1 MHYAKPDSL
10 DPSADDATTES
21 CDRSSRVKLC
31 DLGFHVPEHI
41 IPDIIPISDPKLLF
55 SNYHAQRD
63 RRLRQLIRRY
73 TNQIQYGCRNLN
85 CNTLTCL
92 SYRKRNS
99 TAPLRRHTDLSART
113 LACQLVDDYA
123 RAGKDPVVGLCQNEP
138 VVPWY
143 ENPAAIKKTRNSLEK
158 SVQSHHNRLHENG
171 PPVHG
176 STSSQAT
183 KDPPR
188 HAPLAEHPVRKNSHD
203 GVILA
208 GRMLRSLDYKRQQP
222 TVQATGDV
230 VGILN
235 STLNRDRHSSKSNE
249 LPPPAAPPPAEKKDM
264 ASFTQSLFDLMPLR
278 LLNWFPTTENSVKPD
293 PPETNVIEKVQP
305 AQARNRS
312 PNPDAGDRKQGL
324 PLSSDQLLDNSSEKR
339 QPQPSNPPD
348 ATRFTL
354 RTLTWD
360 SAVWLRAAERVLPIK
375 DPETYESNFV
385 PFLKQS
391 LNYCMSDPERLVA
404 TARDFQGSYAHTTPP
419 PNKTNSDRL
428 AEERGPEDQHGY
440 STHSV
445 PKPTLQSLA
454 LRMWPSVLTQTKY
467 DLEGLL
473 TSLTFLESFEQRDL
487 ILNSIFEALQ
497 HSYILP
503 SWLLK
508 SRPGNRSRST
518 NGNGE
523 QLIKSRGNLN
533 HDFQDLFSN
542 NGNKGAISTTESR
555 AGVPLKDFQVSEVCL
570 VALLS
575 LAAIIFD
582 GGNLQYW
589 AHGLTFARF
598 RTLRNSGLAHSH
610 WPPFTDPNEPEDN
623 KRALRFVGIMI
634 QAIDVCEDWSVLRL
648 LNGIMDVISHR
659 LAVAKWASTLKSSK
673 SIKEN
678 KKTIVDLLINRFDRN
693 SLKLHDEDAL
703 NPSWIGTAVVELAR
717 TVMLKTWDRKPVVQ
731 RAGPVG
737 GALELLAGI
746 YRERKML
753 HLDSELFTMPFIA
766 DTFDD
771 ISMPSEWLS
780 FRADNRQ
787 IHLLSFSFLFEA
799 ATLVRY
805 FRAINIEIMR
815 KSHENA
821 ALVFNDARH
830 FMWIPMIPVYGA
842 KEVLAR
848 LRPHMAKYFILTV
861 RRDDILN
868 DAINQIWRRE
878 PQELM
883 RPLRVRL
890 GKDEGEDGLDHGGV
904 QQEFFRVVF
913 AEALKPDYGMFA
925 IDSTT
930 RMTWFQPGS
939 FEPLYR
945 FEALGILM
953 SLAVYNGLTLP
964 VTFPIAFYRKLLD
977 LKVKKLEHIVDGW
990 PDLSRGLQTL
1000 LDWTEG
1006 DVGDVIAR
1014 TYEFS
1019 YELCGSTVT
1028 VDIYKVGRDDPW
1040 PPRMPKS
1047 SRKGKERAKSTSFDL
1062 PLEPAELTPPI
1073 QPSPDLQ
1080 PALTP
1085 SLLFPALSRTSSIS
1099 LKGVTTPI
1107 SMSDSDILLE
1117 SSTTEAPL
1125 VTNENR
1131 VQYVKDY
1138 ILWLTHKSIS
1148 EQYEAFARGFY
1159 TCLDRTALSIFTPE
1173 ALKFVIEGHPEI
1185 EIDELERVT
1194 TYDDYTRESQTII
1207 DFWQVV
1213 RNMSPDQHRQL
1224 LEFVTA
1230 SDRVPVNGMSSV
1242 VFIVQKNGDED
1253 TRLPS
1258 SSTCYGRL
1266 LLPQYSSREIL
1277 KEKLSKAI
1285 ENCIG
1290 FGTL

>member
-1 MHYAKPDSL
+1 MHYAKPNPRN
-10 DPSADDATTES
+10 PSVDDATPES
-21 CDRSSRVKLC
+21 CDKPSRVKPS
-31 DLGFHVPEHI
+31 DLGFHVPDHVL
-41 IPDIIPISDPKLLF
+41 PDIIPVSDPKLLF

-113 LACQLVDDYA
+113 LACQLVEDCT
-123 RAGKDPVVGLCQNEP
+123 RAGKDPVVGLCQNDP

-143 ENPAAIKKTRNSLEK
+143 EDPVASKKRRNSVEK
-158 SVQSHHNRLHENG
+158 SSQSHHNRPHENG
-171 PPVHG
+171 HPVRN
-176 STSSQAT
+176 STTLQVT
-183 KDPPR
+183 KDQMR

-208 GRMLRSLDYKRQQP
+208 GRMLRSLDTKTQQP
-222 TVQATGDV
+222 TVQATEEIM
-230 VGILN
+230 GILN
-235 STLNRDRHSSKSNE
+235 SSLSRDTPPSKSND
-249 LPPPAAPPPAEKKDM
+249 LPPPPAPPPAEKKDA
-264 ASFTQSLFDLMPLR
+264 ASFTQTLFDLMPLR
-278 LLNWFPTTENSVKPD
+278 LLNWLPTSGRSAEPE
-293 PPETNVIEKVQP
+293 PLETNPQQKEQEAQP
-305 AQARNRS
+305 QS
-312 PNPDAGDRKQGL
+312 PCPELDGCKQE
-324 PLSSDQLLDNSSEKR
+324 PPSSLDQTTDNSLESGR
-339 QPQPSNPPD
+339 LDQRPPD
-348 ATRFTL
+348 ASKFAL

-375 DPETYESNFV
+375 DSEAYESNFV

-391 LNYCMSDPERLVA
+391 LHYCMSDPERLIA
-404 TARDFQGSYAHTTPP
+404 TARDFQGTYGHLPQPKRTKVE
-419 PNKTNSDRL
+419 NQ
-428 AEERGPEDQHGY
+428 AEEPNPEGSQGNSNH
-440 STHSV
+440 STPKNKLPSSV
-445 PKPTLQSLA
+445 PKT
-454 LRMWPSVLTQTKY
+454 WPAVLTQTKF

-473 TSLTFLESFEQRDL
+473 MSLSFLDNFEQRDL

-503 SWLLK
+503 SWLQK
-508 SRPGNRSRST
+508 RRSANRSRSAS
-518 NGNGE
+518 GNGD
-523 QLIKSRGNLN
+523 QLAKSRGNFNRDL
-533 HDFQDLFSN
+533 QDLLSDE
-542 NGNKGAISTTESR
+542 GNTITVSGADARGS
-555 AGVPLKDFQVSEVCL
+555 VHLKDAQVSEVCL

-610 WPPFTDPNEPEDN
+610 WPPFMDPKEPEDN
-623 KRALRFVGIMI
+623 RRALRFVGIMI

-648 LNGIMDVISHR
+648 LNSIMDVISHR
-659 LAVAKWASTLKSSK
+659 LAVAKWASTLKASK
-673 SIKEN
+673 TLKEN
-678 KKTIVDLLINRFDRN
+678 KKTIVDLLISRFDRN
-693 SLKLHDEDAL
+693 TMKLRDDDGL

-717 TVMLKTWDRKPVVQ
+717 TVMLKTWDRNPVVQ

-746 YRERKML
+746 YRERKDL

-787 IHLLSFSFLFEA
+787 MHLLSFSFLFEA

-830 FMWIPMIPVYGA
+830 FTWIPMIPVYGA

-848 LRPHMAKYFILTV
+848 LRPHMAKYFILTI
-861 RRDDILN
+861 RRDDVLN

-878 PQELM
+878 RQELM

-925 IDSTT
+925 VDNTT

-1028 VDIYKVGRDDPW
+1028 VDIHKVGRHDPW
-1040 PPRMPKS
+1040 PPRTPKS
-1047 SRKGKERAKSTSFDL
+1047 SRKGKERAKSTSFEL
-1062 PLEPAELTPPI
+1062 PLEPAELTPPG
-1073 QPSPDLQ
+1073 QLSPDLQ
-1080 PALTP
+1080 PTLTP
-1085 SLLFPALSRTSSIS
+1085 SVLFPTLSRASSIS
-1099 LKGVTTPI
+1099 LKGITTPI

-1125 VTNENR
+1125 VTNANR

-1173 ALKFVIEGHPEI
+1173 SLKFVIEGHPEI

-1194 TYDDYTRESQTII
+1194 TYDDYTRESQTIV
-1207 DFWQVV
+1207 DFWHVV

-1277 KEKLSKAI
+1277 EEKLSKAI
-1285 ENCIG
+1285 ENCVG

>member
-1 MHYAKPDSL
+1 L
-10 DPSADDATTES
+10 VE
-21 CDRSSRVKLC
+21 
-31 DLGFHVPEHI
+31 E
-41 IPDIIPISDPKLLF
+41 
-55 SNYHAQRD
+55 
-63 RRLRQLIRRY
+63 Y
-73 TNQIQYGCRNLN
+73 T
-85 CNTLTCL
+85 
-92 SYRKRNS
+92 
-99 TAPLRRHTDLSART
+99 
-113 LACQLVDDYA
+113 

-143 ENPAAIKKTRNSLEK
+143 DDPAASKKRRNSLEK
-158 SVQSHHNRLHENG
+158 SSQLHHGRSHENG
-171 PPVHG
+171 NPIRG
-176 STSSQAT
+176 STASQPL
-183 KDPPR
+183 KDPLR
-188 HAPLAEHPVRKNSHD
+188 HAPLAEHPVKKSSHD

-208 GRMLRSLDYKRQQP
+208 GRMLRSLENKNQQP
-222 TVQATGDV
+222 SVQTTEDV
-230 VGILN
+230 VNILN
-235 STLNRDRHSSKSNE
+235 STLSRDRRPSKSNE
-249 LPPPAAPPPAEKKDM
+249 SPTSPPSPPPPPPPAEKKDM

-278 LLNWFPTTENSVKPD
+278 LLNWFPTPENPIPSD
-293 PPETNVIEKVQP
+293 PPKTSATVKRQEVEP
-305 AQARNRS
+305 EDRS
-312 PNPDAGDRKQGL
+312 PTPEPESHKQDIA
-324 PLSSDQLLDNSSEKR
+324 SSLDQESDISSEQDRR
-339 QPQPSNPPD
+339 QSAKPPD
-348 ATRFTL
+348 GTNFTL

-360 SAVWLRAAERVLPIK
+360 SVVWLRAAERVLPIK
-375 DPETYESNFV
+375 DPETYKTNFV

-391 LNYCMSDPERLVA
+391 LHYCMSDPERLVA
-404 TARDFQGSYAHTTPP
+404 TARDFQGSYSQKPP
-419 PNKTNSDRL
+419 PNKTDS
-428 AEERGPEDQHGY
+428 EDSLPNY
-440 STHSV
+440 SISSP
-445 PKPTLQSLA
+445 PKTKAQSA
-454 LRMWPSVLTQTKY
+454 GLRMWPSVLTQTKY

-473 TSLTFLESFEQRDL
+473 TSLAFLESFEQRDL
-487 ILNSIFEALQ
+487 VLNSIFEALQ
-497 HSYILP
+497 YSYVLP
-503 SWLLK
+503 SWLQK
-508 SRPGNRSRST
+508 SKPGSRSRSASGT
-518 NGNGE
+518 TE
-523 QLIKSRGNLN
+523 QLNKSHGNLN
-533 HDFQDLFSN
+533 HDGNDVFSN
-542 NGNKGAISTTESR
+542 NGNGSAVGSVASR
-555 AGVPLKDFQVSEVCL
+555 ASPPLKDFQVSEVCL

-575 LAAIIFD
+575 LTAIIFD

-610 WPPFTDPNEPEDN
+610 WPPFTFPDEPENN
-623 KRALRFVGIMI
+623 KRALRFVGNMI

-648 LNGIMDVISHR
+648 LNGVMDVISHR
-659 LAVAKWASTLKSSK
+659 LAVAKWKSTLKSSK
-673 SIKEN
+673 ALKDN
-678 KKTIVDLLINRFDRN
+678 QKTIVDLLINRFDHN
-693 SLKLHDEDAL
+693 SLKLHDEDAI
-703 NPSWIGTAVVELAR
+703 NPSWIGTAIVELAR

-746 YRERKML
+746 YRERKVL

-787 IHLLSFSFLFEA
+787 MHLLSFSFLFEA

-821 ALVFNDARH
+821 SLVFNDARH
-830 FMWIPMIPVYGA
+830 FTWIPMIPVYGA

-848 LRPHMAKYFILTV
+848 LRPHMAKYFILTI

-878 PQELM
+878 RQELM

-925 IDSTT
+925 IDGTT

-964 VTFPIAFYRKLLD
+964 VTFPLALYRKLLD

-1028 VDIYKVGRDDPW
+1028 VDMCKVGRDDPW
-1040 PPRMPKS
+1040 PPRAPKS
-1047 SRKGKERAKSTSFDL
+1047 SRKGKERAKSTSFEL

-1073 QPSPDLQ
+1073 QPSPGLQ
-1080 PALTP
+1080 PTLTP
-1085 SLLFPALSRTSSIS
+1085 SVVFPALSRTSSIS
-1099 LKGVTTPI
+1099 VKGITTPI

-1117 SSTTEAPL
+1117 PSTAEAPL
-1125 VTNENR
+1125 VTNDNR

-1148 EQYEAFARGFY
+1148 DQYEAFARGFY

-1194 TYDDYTRESQTII
+1194 TYDDYTRESKTII

-1266 LLPQYSSREIL
+1266 LLPQYSSREVL
-1277 KEKLSKAI
+1277 EEKLSKAI
-1285 ENCIG
+1285 ENCVG

>member
-1 MHYAKPDSL
+1 MHYAKPNSRS
-10 DPSADDATTES
+10 PSVDDATPES
-21 CDRSSRVKLC
+21 CDKQSRVKPS
-31 DLGFHVPEHI
+31 DLGFHVPDHVL
-41 IPDIIPISDPKLLF
+41 PDIIPVSDPKLLF

-113 LACQLVDDYA
+113 LACQLVEDCT
-123 RAGKDPVVGLCQNEP
+123 RAGKDPVVGLCQNDP

-143 ENPAAIKKTRNSLEK
+143 EDPAASKKRRNSLEK
-158 SVQSHHNRLHENG
+158 SGQSHHNRPHENG
-171 PPVHG
+171 HPVRN
-176 STSSQAT
+176 STTSQAT
-183 KDPPR
+183 KEHMR

-208 GRMLRSLDYKRQQP
+208 GRMLRSLDIRTQQP
-222 TVQATGDV
+222 NIQTTEEVM
-230 VGILN
+230 GILN
-235 STLNRDRHSSKSNE
+235 SSLSRDTPPSKSNE
-249 LPPPAAPPPAEKKDM
+249 LPPPPAPPPAEKKDM
-264 ASFTQSLFDLMPLR
+264 ASFTQTLFDLMPLR
-278 LLNWFPTTENSVKPD
+278 LLNWFPTTGRSAEPEPLETSAREEEQETQPQRPCPEVDGCKQESPSSLDETSENSLKND
-293 PPETNVIEKVQP
+293 HIEQK
-305 AQARNRS
+305 
-312 PNPDAGDRKQGL
+312 
-324 PLSSDQLLDNSSEKR
+324 
-339 QPQPSNPPD
+339 PPD
-348 ATRFTL
+348 ASKFTL

-360 SAVWLRAAERVLPIK
+360 SAVWLRAADRVLPIK
-375 DPETYESNFV
+375 DPDTYETNFV

-391 LNYCMSDPERLVA
+391 LNYCMSDPERLIA
-404 TARDFQGSYAHTTPP
+404 TARDFQGTYGHLPLPKRTNLENQGEELNPEGPQSNSNHSTPKNKP
-419 PNKTNSDRL
+419 PS
-428 AEERGPEDQHGY
+428 
-440 STHSV
+440 SV
-445 PKPTLQSLA
+445 PKT
-454 LRMWPSVLTQTKY
+454 WPAVLTQTKF

-473 TSLTFLESFEQRDL
+473 MSLSFLDNFEQRDL
-487 ILNSIFEALQ
+487 ILNSVFEALQ

-503 SWLLK
+503 SWLQK
-508 SRPGNRSRST
+508 RRSRNRSRST
-518 NGNGE
+518 SGNGD
-523 QLIKSRGNLN
+523 LLAKS
-533 HDFQDLFSN
+533 HDNFTRDLQDLFSN
-542 NGNKGAISTTESR
+542 EGNILSVSGADNKAS
-555 AGVPLKDFQVSEVCL
+555 VHLKDAQVSEVCL
-570 VALLS
+570 VAILS

-610 WPPFTDPNEPEDN
+610 WPPFTDPEEPEDN
-623 KRALRFVGIMI
+623 RRALRFVGIMI
-634 QAIDVCEDWSVLRL
+634 EAIDVCEDWSVLRL
-648 LNGIMDVISHR
+648 LNSIMDVISHR
-659 LAVAKWASTLKSSK
+659 LAVAKWASTLKGSK
-673 SIKEN
+673 TLKEN
-678 KKTIVDLLINRFDRN
+678 KKTIVDLLISRFDRN
-693 SLKLHDEDAL
+693 SMKLRDDDAL

-717 TVMLKTWDRKPVVQ
+717 TVMLKTWDRNPVVQ

-746 YRERKML
+746 YRERKDL

-787 IHLLSFSFLFEA
+787 MHLLSFSFLFEA

-830 FMWIPMIPVYGA
+830 FTWLPMIPVYGA
-842 KEVLAR
+842 KEVLTR
-848 LRPHMAKYFILTV
+848 IRPHMAKYFILTI
-861 RRDDILN
+861 RRDDVLN

-878 PQELM
+878 RQELM

-925 IDSTT
+925 IDNTT

-990 PDLSRGLQTL
+990 PDLTRGLQTL

-1028 VDIYKVGRDDPW
+1028 VDIHKVGRPDPW
-1040 PPRMPKS
+1040 PPRTPKS
-1047 SRKGKERAKSTSFDL
+1047 SRKGKERAKSTSFEL
-1062 PLEPAELTPPI
+1062 PLEPAELTPPS

-1080 PALTP
+1080 PTLTP
-1085 SLLFPALSRTSSIS
+1085 SVLFPALSRTSSIS
-1099 LKGVTTPI
+1099 LKGITTPI
-1107 SMSDSDILLE
+1107 SMSDSDILFE
-1117 SSTTEAPL
+1117 SSTNEAPL
-1125 VTNENR
+1125 VTNANR

-1159 TCLDRTALSIFTPE
+1159 TC
-1173 ALKFVIEGHPEI
+1173 
-1185 EIDELERVT
+1185 
-1194 TYDDYTRESQTII
+1194 
-1207 DFWQVV
+1207 
-1213 RNMSPDQHRQL
+1213 
-1224 LEFVTA
+1224 
-1230 SDRVPVNGMSSV
+1230 
-1242 VFIVQKNGDED
+1242 
-1253 TRLPS
+1253 
-1258 SSTCYGRL
+1258 
-1266 LLPQYSSREIL
+1266 
-1277 KEKLSKAI
+1277 
-1285 ENCIG
+1285 
-1290 FGTL
+1290 

>member
-1 MHYAKPDSL
+1 MHYAKPNSRS
-10 DPSADDATTES
+10 PSVDDATPES
-21 CDRSSRVKLC
+21 CDKPSRVKPS
-31 DLGFHVPEHI
+31 DLGFHVPEHVL
-41 IPDIIPISDPKLLF
+41 PDIIPISDPKLFF

-85 CNTLTCL
+85 CTTLTCL

-113 LACQLVDDYA
+113 LACQLVDDYT

-143 ENPAAIKKTRNSLEK
+143 EDPAASKKRRNSLEK
-158 SVQSHHNRLHENG
+158 SGHSHHNRTHENG
-171 PPVHG
+171 HPVRG
-176 STSSQAT
+176 SVTSQTT
-183 KDPPR
+183 KEHLR
-188 HAPLAEHPVRKNSHD
+188 HAPLAEYPVRNNSHD

-208 GRMLRSLDYKRQQP
+208 GRMLRSLDNKNQRP
-222 TVQATGDV
+222 TVQTTGDV
-230 VGILN
+230 VGLLN
-235 STLNRDRHSSKSNE
+235 STLSRDRHSSKSNE
-249 LPPPAAPPPAEKKDM
+249 LPPPSAPPPAEKKDM

-293 PPETNVIEKVQP
+293 PPESTTTGKEQE
-305 AQARNRS
+305 AEARDRS
-312 PNPDAGDRKQGL
+312 PSPKAEDSKQEL
-324 PLSSDQLLDNSSEKR
+324 PSSSDRILDESPEKDR
-339 QPQPSNPPD
+339 LQPSKPAD
-348 ATRFTL
+348 ATKFTL

-360 SAVWLRAAERVLPIK
+360 NAVWLRAAERVLPVK
-375 DPETYESNFV
+375 DPETYETNFV

-404 TARDFQGSYAHTTPP
+404 TARDFQGSYAHPP
-419 PNKTNSDRL
+419 PPKKTSS
-428 AEERGPEDQHGY
+428 EDQAAELGREDSNDY
-440 STHSV
+440 SAHSFSKA
-445 PKPTLQSLA
+445 KPQSLA
-454 LRMWPSVLTQTKY
+454 LKMWPSVLTQTKY

-503 SWLLK
+503 SWLQK

-518 NGNGE
+518 SGNGE
-523 QLIKSRGNLN
+523 QLTKSHGNLN
-533 HDFQDLFSN
+533 RDVQDLFSN
-542 NGNKGAISTTESR
+542 NGNRAAVSSTESR

-610 WPPFTDPNEPEDN
+610 WPPFTDPDEPEDN

-673 SIKEN
+673 SLKEN
-678 KKTIVDLLINRFDRN
+678 KKTIVDLLVHRFDRN
-693 SLKLHDEDAL
+693 SMKLRDEDAL

-753 HLDSELFTMPFIA
+753 HLDPELFTMPFIA

-787 IHLLSFSFLFEA
+787 MHLLSFSFLFEA

-830 FMWIPMIPVYGA
+830 FTWIPMIPVYGA

-848 LRPHMAKYFILTV
+848 LRPHMAKYFILTI

-878 PQELM
+878 RQELM

-925 IDSTT
+925 VDNTT

-977 LKVKKLEHIVDGW
+977 LKVKKLEHIADGW

-1006 DVGDVIAR
+1006 DVGDVITR

-1028 VDIYKVGRDDPW
+1028 VDMHKVGRDDPW
-1040 PPRMPKS
+1040 PPRMPKI
-1047 SRKGKERAKSTSFDL
+1047 SRKGKERAKSTSFEL

-1080 PALTP
+1080 PVLTP
-1085 SLLFPALSRTSSIS
+1085 SVPFPALSRTSSIS
-1099 LKGVTTPI
+1099 LKGITTPI
-1107 SMSDSDILLE
+1107 SMTDSDILLQ
-1117 SSTTEAPL
+1117 SPTAEAPL
-1125 VTNENR
+1125 VTNANR

-1266 LLPQYSSREIL
+1266 LLPQYSSREVL
-1277 KEKLSKAI
+1277 EEKLSKAI
-1285 ENCIG
+1285 ENCVG